1 MIFGAVTSYCFQL
14 KDDILTGFTF
24 GSSRDDEVL
33 GMDIFCLEVGVLE
46 RTRKVLTSGSP
57 RTGLP
62 TNPPCTSPTIM
73 DCQLPTKVESQLPSK
88 FLFLHLL

>member
-14 KDDILTGFTF
+14 KVDILTGFTF

-46 RTRKVLTSGSP
+46 RTRKVLPSGSP
-57 RTGLP
+57 T
-62 TNPPCTSPTIM
+62 PCTSPTIM
-73 DCQLPTKVESQLPSK
+73 DCQLPTKVDSQLPSK